1 MLTHLK
7 RGSYNSKNLQYFPA
21 HPSLEELK
29 TDFLKPR
36 NYFWFGFEKQS
47 SYESDLNNKIPIKS
61 TSKKTNLPKK
71 YPGEIKEFVSSVKSE
86 LLGSEYRKVHPNL
99 TLEERD
105 ALAELIAHQKS
116 GSIVIQPADKGS
128 GSCILDRVDYENE
141 AKGQLTDT

>member
-1 MLTHLK
+1 M
-7 RGSYNSKNLQYFPA
+7 
-21 HPSLEELK
+21 
-29 TDFLKPR
+29 
-36 NYFWFGFEKQS
+36 
-47 SYESDLNNKIPIKS
+47 NNKIPIKS

-116 GSIVIQPADKGS
+116 DPIVIQPADKGS
-128 GSCILDRVDYENE
+128 GSCVLDRVDYENE